1 MTRELPLHLVDAVER
16 AAAAIAEHS
25 AALGHRVELDALAE
39 LGRRDAIEA
48 SAHDRSRLVPTADGW
63 LAVNLARP
71 DDADLVPAWLSPWLD
86 PERVGGDPWSA
97 IRAVGRRV
105 GAADLLAGAIGLG
118 LPVARVGERPPLGQA
133 QLGGTSFAPAAGTRR
148 RRHVDELHVV
158 DLGSLWAGPL
168 CGAIF
173 ARTGATVTKVE
184 SVGRPDGLRVGA
196 PELFEHLN
204 AGKQVATLDPTTE
217 AGREELRALVAGADV
232 VIEASRPRAL
242 QQLGIEVGDHLGQPG
257 GPQLWVSITGYGRSE
272 GERVAFGDVA
282 AAAGGLVAWDEA
294 GVPAF
299 LGDALADPLA
309 GLAAAAAAL
318 AALDRGDA
326 GLLDVSMAD
335 VAASVA
341 RPPPAGRRDRPR
353 SRRPGATAAST
364 LRFDDVEVDGRRCS
378 VLVADGAIAAVA
390 DSVDAP
396 AAAQRIDGRGG
407 ALLPGLHDHHVHL
420 AATAA
425 RARSVSVGP
434 PAVRSTDDLGRVLT
448 AAARQL
454 PPGVWLRAVDH
465 HASAGGD
472 LDRDLLDRL
481 VPDRPVRIQDATG
494 ARWTVNSLGADAL
507 GLDAAGPDGIERD
520 GSGRPTGRLH
530 RLDEW
535 LRSRLPAAEPLPFAE
550 LGRRLASWGVTG
562 VTDAT
567 PYETTEGFDLLAGA
581 VGAGDLPQRVTV
593 TGGIQLAAADPP
605 PDLLL
610 GPVKLLIDDGAYP
623 SLDELA
629 RSISVAHATN
639 RAVAI
644 HCVTRVAL
652 VLALAAFDLSGTS
665 GGDRIEHGSVIP
677 LELVG
682 ALRRHRL
689 TVVTQPAFVA
699 ERGDRYLTDVDRDDV
714 DHLYRCGSLLGA
726 GVRVAAGTDA
736 PHADGDPWR
745 SIAAAVSRTTPD
757 GRVLGAH
764 ERVPAA
770 TALGLFLGAPAD
782 PGGPARRVEVGAPA
796 DLCLL
801 HVPLREALADP
812 SSSAVRLTVAGGDV
826 RFVG

>member
-1 MTRELPLHLVDAVER
+1 MTRELPLDLVDAVER
-16 AAAAIAEHS
+16 AATAIAEHS
-25 AALGHRVELDALAE
+25 ATLGHRVELDALAE
-39 LGRRDAIEA
+39 LGRRDAVEA

-148 RRHVDELHVV
+148 RRPVDELHVV

-173 ARTGATVTKVE
+173 GRTGATVTKVE

-341 RPPPAGRRDRPR
+341 RPR
-353 SRRPGATAAST
+353 SRRPP
-364 LRFDDVEVDGRRCS
+364 GRR
-378 VLVADGAIAAVA
+378 LP
-390 DSVDAP
+390 AP
-396 AAAQRIDGRGG
+396 SGSTTSRWTGAAARCWW
-407 ALLPGLHDHHVHL
+407 P
-420 AATAA
+420 T
-425 RARSVSVGP
+425 ARSP
-434 PAVRSTDDLGRVLT
+434 QWRTRWTRRLRRSGST
-448 AAARQL
+448 AAAGRCSRASTTTTSTWQRRRRA
-454 PPGVWLRAVDH
+454 PGRSR
-465 HASAGGD
+465 SAH
-472 LDRDLLDRL
+472 RR
-481 VPDRPVRIQDATG
+481 
-494 ARWTVNSLGADAL
+494 
-507 GLDAAGPDGIERD
+507 
-520 GSGRPTGRLH
+520 SGRPTT
-530 RLDEW
+530 
-535 LRSRLPAAEPLPFAE
+535 S
-550 LGRRLASWGVTG
+550 
-562 VTDAT
+562 
-567 PYETTEGFDLLAGA
+567 
-581 VGAGDLPQRVTV
+581 
-593 TGGIQLAAADPP
+593 
-605 PDLLL
+605 
-610 GPVKLLIDDGAYP
+610 DG
-623 SLDELA
+623 
-629 RSISVAHATN
+629 
-639 RAVAI
+639 
-644 HCVTRVAL
+644 C
-652 VLALAAFDLSGTS
+652 
-665 GGDRIEHGSVIP
+665 
-677 LELVG
+677 
-682 ALRRHRL
+682 
-689 TVVTQPAFVA
+689 
-699 ERGDRYLTDVDRDDV
+699 
-714 DHLYRCGSLLGA
+714 
-726 GVRVAAGTDA
+726 
-736 PHADGDPWR
+736 
-745 SIAAAVSRTTPD
+745 
-757 GRVLGAH
+757 
-764 ERVPAA
+764 
-770 TALGLFLGAPAD
+770 
-782 PGGPARRVEVGAPA
+782 
-796 DLCLL
+796 
-801 HVPLREALADP
+801 
-812 SSSAVRLTVAGGDV
+812 
-826 RFVG
+826 